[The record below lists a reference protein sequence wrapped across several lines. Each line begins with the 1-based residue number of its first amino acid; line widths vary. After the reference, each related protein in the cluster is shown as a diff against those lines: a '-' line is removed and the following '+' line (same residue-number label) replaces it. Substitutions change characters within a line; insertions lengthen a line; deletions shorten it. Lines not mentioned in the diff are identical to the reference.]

1 MTEMREV
8 LDFMRELSANNNKTW
23 FDANRERYT
32 RVRKRFNGF
41 VEELIDG
48 LSAIDPSVE
57 GLRVQDCTYR
67 INRDTRFSPDK
78 SPYKGWLGAFI
89 APHGKSSGYGGYYFH
104 IEPEGDSKW
113 HNQLVA
119 GVYMPEGP
127 VLRSLREEILDNGA
141 EIAQALRE
149 AEGFTLYEGNKL
161 KRTPKAFPA
170 GTEYDEWLKLK
181 EFWVTRPVDEQFL
194 TDRNLLRNTI
204 REFGKTKHLLEILN
218 RAVKYAYDE
227 MM

>member
-141 EIAQALRE
+141 
-149 AEGFTLYEGNKL
+149 
-161 KRTPKAFPA
+161 AFILLNPNA
-170 GTEYDEWLKLK
+170 RRSANMLTMMRDID
-181 EFWVTRPVDEQFL
+181 RHCCQL
-194 TDRNLLRNTI
+194 TDSTRHYSFQHRMIVRAAADLGCSITTSDKPFSSALAETTTFTGAANTAI
-204 REFGKTKHLLEILN
+204 QILT
-218 RAVKYAYDE
+218 
-227 MM
+227 

>member
-1 MTEMREV
+1 
-8 LDFMRELSANNNKTW
+8 
-23 FDANRERYT
+23 
-32 RVRKRFNGF
+32 
-41 VEELIDG
+41 
-48 LSAIDPSVE
+48 
-57 GLRVQDCTYR
+57 
-67 INRDTRFSPDK
+67 
-78 SPYKGWLGAFI
+78 
-89 APHGKSSGYGGYYFH
+89 
-104 IEPEGDSKW
+104 
-113 HNQLVA
+113 
-119 GVYMPEGP
+119 MPEGP

-161 KRTPKAFPA
+161 KRTPKGFPA

>member
-1 MTEMREV
+1 MKEV
-8 LDFMRELSANNNKTW
+8 LDFMRELSANNNKAW

-48 LSAIDPSVE
+48 ISTFDPSVK

-67 INRDTRFSPDK
+67 INRDIRFSPDK

-89 APHGKSSGYGGYYFH
+89 APHGKCSGYGGYYFH
-104 IEPEGDSKW
+104 IEPEGDTKW
-113 HNQLVA
+113 HNQLVS
-119 GVYMPEGP
+119 GVYMPEDP

-161 KRTPKAFPA
+161 KRTPKGFPA
-170 GTEYDEWLKLK
+170 DTEYDEWLKLK
-181 EFWVTRPVDEQFL
+181 EFWITKPIDERFL
-194 TDRNLLRNTI
+194 TDRSLLRNTVE
-204 REFGKTKHLLEILN
+204 EFRKTKHLLEILN
-218 RAVKYAYDE
+218 RAVQFAYEE